1 MVPCGLLAG
10 ILRSGH
16 GLLPQSRG
24 GVSRGEGTCHPLA
37 VRHGRGKGP
46 AVRAQPST
54 GVCESAGVS
63 SALYLEVRSSSSWAV
78 CTPLS
83 TPSRSKCTDFF
94 TVLVSAD
101 PSPDALPSGSLVKL
115 GQRFLSSDSSHC
127 SVFGGLRTC
136 FLYLGN

>member
-10 ILRSGH
+10 ILRSGNCR
-16 GLLPQSRG
+16 LPQSRG

-54 GVCESAGVS
+54 GVCESAGVF
-63 SALYLEVRSSSSWAV
+63 SAPYLPARSSSSWAV
-78 CTPLS
+78 CTSLS
-83 TPSRSKCTDFF
+83 TLSLSLLP
-94 TVLVSAD
+94 VLVSAD
-101 PSPDALPSGSLVKL
+101 PSPDAQTSGSLVKL